1 MEKNKSEIDKNLN
14 GSPNNN
20 CTEIN
25 LPHLSL
31 SKSES
36 ASDELLPLTPVSLG
50 GESFNQKSIQL
61 EECGF
66 EQNYGKLY
74 LLFFIN

>member
-1 MEKNKSEIDKNLN
+1 MEKNKSKMDKNLD
-14 GSPNNN
+14 GSPNNP
-20 CTEIN
+20 CTGIN

-36 ASDELLPLTPVSLG
+36 DSDELLPLTPVSLG
-50 GESFNQKSIQL
+50 EEIFNQKSIQS
-61 EECGF
+61 EESGF

-74 LLFFIN
+74 LLFFII